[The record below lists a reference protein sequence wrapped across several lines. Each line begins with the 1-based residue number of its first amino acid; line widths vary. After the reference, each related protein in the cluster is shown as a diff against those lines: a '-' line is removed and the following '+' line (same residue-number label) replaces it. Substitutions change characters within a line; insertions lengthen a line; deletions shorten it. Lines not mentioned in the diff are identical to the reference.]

1 MRKQLF
7 TNKINLIT
15 TSKSSKESCRLGSS
29 IQMDPGYSNVQV
41 SDKNP
46 VHSTPVFSSQS
57 RQSIMVKNLKHGV
70 DYKTKQY
77 EHLSSINDYLND
89 IICMGNSRRDSNS
102 SSWVIYMQAIASM
115 SEANFLNF
123 PLFGYGTEP
132 PIRVHLVLK
141 GTAQIFEFNVSK
153 LLNRP
158 HFKSLVHS
166 GTGMA
171 IPSSKLLHECLKET
185 LDEQLDVS
193 FERMEAKKII
203 EELELLTRNKS
214 KLLSNQSAGKL
225 GKYSIF
231 EKVYQHLFSH
241 IFQKLKSA

>member
-1 MRKQLF
+1 MRKQLS
-7 TNKINLIT
+7 TKEINLIT
-15 TSKSSKESCRLGSS
+15 TSKSSKEICRLMSS
-29 IQMDPGYSNVQV
+29 NQMVSGCSNVQV
-41 SDKNP
+41 SDTSP
-46 VHSTPVFSSQS
+46 VHSRPALSSQS

-77 EHLSSINDYLND
+77 QHLSSINDYLND
-89 IICMGNSRRDSNS
+89 IIFMGNSRRDSNS

-141 GTAQIFEFNVSK
+141 GNTQNFEFNVSK

-166 GTGMA
+166 GTGMT

-193 FERMEAKKII
+193 FERREAKKII
-203 EELELLTRNKS
+203 GELELLTRNKA
-214 KLLSNQSAGKL
+214 KLLSNKSTEKL
-225 GKYSIF
+225 GKHSIF